1 MQRELTALE
10 HRLYKFL
17 DDVDT
22 ITEGELTASKWE
34 KLRSYM
40 RGCKEDCK
48 TSYGVVNNGYSLHIE
63 LPFDVVKAMRGMPPT
78 NQATSIFVGKDIRNE
93 PQ

>member
-17 DDVDT
+17 DDVDS

-34 KLRSYM
+34 KIRNYM
-40 RGCKEDCK
+40 RRCKEDCN

-63 LPFDVVKAMRGMPPT
+63 LPFDVEKAMREMPA
-78 NQATSIFVGKDIRNE
+78 NQATGTFVGKDIHNE
-93 PQ
+93 PR